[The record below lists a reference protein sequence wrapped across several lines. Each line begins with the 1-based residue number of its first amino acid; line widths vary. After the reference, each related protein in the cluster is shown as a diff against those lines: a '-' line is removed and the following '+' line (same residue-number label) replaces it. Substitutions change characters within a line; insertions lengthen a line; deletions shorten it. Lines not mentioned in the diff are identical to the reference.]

1 MSTQKWTLN
10 IAAMQEDFF
19 TDTALIGIV
28 SAMPAYRFCWMLNQ
42 KFDMNFVRD
51 ADSDI
56 VKQDTDHQ
64 EHHFSIYKYCTPLNG
79 NKYMIYKLKSDKE
92 TLLPE
97 VKQLDYLWMIQSHDP
112 EQDANQIAQYLK
124 NIPDVQLAQVL
135 MPEKLRNLSHLL
147 V

>member
-1 MSTQKWTLN
+1 M
-10 IAAMQEDFF
+10 AAMQEGFF
-19 TDTALIGIV
+19 SDTALIGIV

-56 VKQDTDHQ
+56 CKYDSEQH
-64 EHHFSIYKYCTPLNG
+64 EHFFSIYKYCTPLNG
-79 NKYMIYKLKSDKE
+79 NKYLIYKLKSDKE
-92 TLLPE
+92 SLLPE

-112 EQDANQIAQYLK
+112 ENDAAALAQHLK

-135 MPEKLRNLSHLL
+135 VPEKLKSLTNLL